1 MSVSGISEILA
12 DLHDLKTH
20 FIRWYLLLILGQTA
34 VLLGGGYF
42 ILSHLRA

>member
-12 DLHDLKTH
+12 DFQDLKTH
-20 FIRWYLLLILGQTA
+20 FKRWFLLLILGQTA